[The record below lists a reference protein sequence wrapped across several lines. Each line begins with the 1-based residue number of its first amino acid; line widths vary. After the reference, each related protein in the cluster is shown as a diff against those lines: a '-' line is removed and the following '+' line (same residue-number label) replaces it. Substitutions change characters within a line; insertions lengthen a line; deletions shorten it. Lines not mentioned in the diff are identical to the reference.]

1 MSLNSPQD
9 MEHARCLVRAVFEEL
24 GIDMSTAETRIEAQR
39 DFAFLRD
46 LRTTVGF
53 SRRAVLKG
61 VFAVVIPI
69 FLIAF
74 WLGFRSLFPGP

>member
-1 MSLNSPQD
+1 MNHNNPND
-9 MEHARCLVRAVFEEL
+9 MEQARCLVRAVFEEL

-61 VFAVVIPI
+61 VLAVVIPT
-69 FLIAF
+69 FLVVV
-74 WLGFRSLFPGP
+74 WLGFRSLFPAP